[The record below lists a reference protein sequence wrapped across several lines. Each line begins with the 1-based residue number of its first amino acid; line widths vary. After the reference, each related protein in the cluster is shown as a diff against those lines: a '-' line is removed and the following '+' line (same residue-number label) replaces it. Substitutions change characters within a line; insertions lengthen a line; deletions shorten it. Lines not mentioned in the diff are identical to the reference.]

1 MMNVNTGRRIDYAAH
16 ISQSIT
22 DILTTPIG
30 SRVMRRGYGSFI
42 PQLVDQPM
50 TPANILRL
58 QAATAQAIMK
68 HEPRTRLRRA
78 FLGFDSSGRAVMQ
91 LERQD
96 RGQASTRR
104 QAVSIQPAQ
113 GAST

>member
-1 MMNVNTGRRIDYAAH
+1 MMNVKTGRALWYSAH

-30 SRVMRRGYGSFI
+30 SRLMRRGYGSFI
-42 PQLVDQPM
+42 PQLIDQPM
-50 TPANILRL
+50 TDANILRL

-78 FLGFDSSGRAVMQ
+78 VLGFDASGCAVLQ
-91 LERQD
+91 IEQQD

-104 QAVSIQPAQ
+104 QSISIQP
-113 GAST
+113 GANA